1 MYWSIA
7 YMNDFDWRN
16 KPRTTTSP
24 VKRNIVSDPLPIAF
38 NGTTLSG
45 TMVKPP
51 NARIYKTKLK
61 ATP

>member
-1 MYWSIA
+1 
-7 YMNDFDWRN
+7 MNDFNWRN

-24 VKRNIVSDPLPIAF
+24 KNTHVVTDPLPITF

-51 NARIYKTKLK
+51 NARIYKPKENK
-61 ATP
+61 